1 MTESD
6 YAVRTA
12 EQLSVA
18 LAGRYVVEKEIGA
31 GGMATVYLARDIKHN
46 RRVALKVL
54 KPDLGAALGP
64 ERFLTEIQV
73 TANLQHPNLL
83 PLFDSGEVKRAAAD
97 GGSLLFYVMPYVE
110 GQTLR
115 DRLRK
120 EGQLPVEEAL
130 HITVGIAG
138 ALDYA
143 HRHGVVHRDLKPENI
158 LLHEGQPVVMDFGIA
173 LAVSNAG
180 GERLTQMGL
189 SLGTPSYMS
198 PEQATGDRELDARSD
213 IYSLGAVLYEMLTSA
228 PPHTGNSIQAVI
240 AKVIM
245 DKPASVRINRELV
258 PAHVDAA
265 VARALSK
272 LPADRFATAAEFARA
287 LGVAPMADA
296 RQSQSAPHA
305 MILAP
310 TYQPSALGR
319 VMAQPVARA
328 AVVGTAWT
336 AWLGGA
342 VALGAV
348 AVTMM
353 TRTPPAPLQRFGIR
367 VPDSI
372 SMPGV
377 GRAVALS
384 PDGSRLA
391 IVASVNNQK
400 TRLYARRLTGVSFA
414 ALFGT
419 DGATSPSYSPTGD
432 WLLFVSDGKLRKVP
446 ADGGASLP
454 LADSTDGQHS
464 WGDGDQIVFAKRG
477 VLWRIP
483 AGGGSPELVARPDSS
498 LGQRAFGWPDV
509 LPGGKDALITI
520 VRNGPVPDSSHL
532 GVVSLKDGKVTD
544 LGVVGTGARY
554 AEPGHIVYATAGGA
568 LWAAPFS
575 LRKRALSGE
584 KKVIGDGM
592 HVDTTGAADATVS
605 RGGTLLY
612 SEKAGV
618 SAAAGNSRVAIAI
631 VDPKGTPRVISSQKG
646 EFFSPR
652 VSPDASRIALTVREG
667 STRTDVWI
675 FEIATVN
682 LSPIT
687 RDALSQFPEWLDN
700 RRLVYRENSGA
711 PGRFLVRP
719 WDGSADPALFQQP
732 RGLRGFGI
740 ATSLALGPTRSSMA
754 YVRVRAGSQGFLRQ
768 DVWLSP
774 MAKPDSQYALV
785 SSPASELSP
794 RISPNGR
801 WVAYTSNESGT
812 YQLYVLPVPGP
823 GPKVPVSVAH
833 GIEPMWSRDGK
844 LLYYISNNYLL
855 GAHVDERSGFQ
866 ATRQDTLFSFAEKN
880 FAVRPPGARGPSLG
894 TYDVFPNG
902 DLVVLLRGNAVDASR
917 SSMVAM
923 LHWQQLLSPAATG
936 TVK

>member
-1 MTESD
+1 MADSNH
-6 YAVRTA
+6 AVHTTG
-12 EQLSVA
+12 QLSAA

-31 GGMATVYLARDIKHN
+31 GGMATVYLARDIRHN
-46 RRVALKVL
+46 RPVALKVL

-83 PLFDSGEVKRAAAD
+83 PLFDSGEVKRAGVD
-97 GGSLLFYVMPYVE
+97 GASLLFYVMPFVE

-115 DRLRK
+115 SRLKR
-120 EGQLPVEEAL
+120 EGQLPVDEAL

-189 SLGTPSYMS
+189 SLGTPQYMS

-213 IYSLGAVLYEMLTSA
+213 IYSLGAVLYEMLTGT
-228 PPHTGNSIQAVI
+228 PPHTGGSVQAVI

-245 DKPASVRINRELV
+245 DKPASVRATRELV
-258 PAHVDAA
+258 PPHVDAA
-265 VARALSK
+265 IARALSK
-272 LPADRFATAAEFARA
+272 LPADRFATAAGFARA
-287 LGVAPMADA
+287 LDVGHADT
-296 RQSQSAPHA
+296 REQSAPKA
-305 MILAP
+305 LILAP
-310 TYQPSALGR
+310 AYPVTVFGR

-328 AVVGTAWT
+328 AVVGSAWT
-336 AWLGGA
+336 VWLGGA
-342 VALGAV
+342 VALGA
-348 AVTMM
+348 AAMILA
-353 TRTPPAPLQRFGIR
+353 TRTPDPPLQRFPIR
-367 VPDSI
+367 VPDTVA
-372 SMPGV
+372 MPGS
-377 GRAVALS
+377 GRAVAIS

-391 IVASVNNQK
+391 IVASVNNQP
-400 TRLYARRLTGVSFA
+400 TRLYARRLTGVSFG

-419 DGATSPSYSPTGD
+419 EGAASPTYSPRGD
-432 WLLFVSDGKLRKVP
+432 WLLFVSGGKLRKVP
-446 ADGGASLP
+446 ADGGAPLP

-464 WGDGDQIVFAKRG
+464 WGDGDRIVFARRG

-483 AGGGSPELVARPDSS
+483 AGGGSPELVARPDRAR
-498 LGQRAFGWPDV
+498 GQRAFGWPDV
-509 LPGGKDALITI
+509 LPGGQHALITI
-520 VRNGPVPDSSHL
+520 VRNGPVPDSSHI
-532 GVVSLKDGKVTD
+532 GVVSLADGSVED
-544 LGVVGTGARY
+544 LGIVGTAARY
-554 AEPGHIVYATAGGA
+554 AAPGHIVYASAGGA
-568 LWAAPFS
+568 LWAAPFNA
-575 LRKRALSGE
+575 RKRALSGD
-584 KKVIGDGM
+584 KRVIGDGV
-592 HVDTTGAADATVS
+592 HVDTTGAADVAVS
-605 RGGTLLY
+605 RGGTLVY
-612 SEKAGV
+612 SEKAGG
-618 SAAAGNSRVAIAI
+618 SASSGYTRVALAI
-631 VDPKGTPRVISSQKG
+631 VDSTGKPRVVSSQKG

-667 STRTDVWI
+667 SARTDVWI

-687 RDALSQFPEWLDN
+687 RDAVSQYPEWLDN
-700 RRLVYRENSGA
+700 RRIVYRENTTA
-711 PGRFLVRP
+711 PGRFAVRP
-719 WDGSADPALFQQP
+719 WDGSADPMLFQQP

-740 ATSLALGPTRSSMA
+740 AASLSLGPAKGHMA

-785 SSPASELSP
+785 STPASELSP
-794 RISPNGR
+794 RISPNGK
-801 WVAYTSNESGT
+801 WVAYTSNESGS

-823 GPKVPVSVAH
+823 GPKVPVSVDH

-844 LLYYISNNYLL
+844 KLYYISRNHLL
-855 GAHVDERSGFQ
+855 AAHVDERSGFQ
-866 ATRQDTLFSFAEKN
+866 ATKQDTLFSFAENN
-880 FAVRPPGARGPSLG
+880 FVVRPPSSRGPSFG

-902 DLVVLLRGNAVDASR
+902 DLVVLLRGSAVDASR

-923 LHWQQLLSPAATG
+923 LHWQQLLTPEATG
-936 TVK
+936 TSK